1 MAAPANKIIPAYP
14 FVQYNDDPDIVAFF
28 TAYNQ
33 IAQGYLT
40 AFNNLSLPYWP
51 NENINGYLL
60 DWIAQGIYG
69 QKRPYVKIA
78 EGSVAKGAYNT
89 VEYNSIPYAKL
100 KKYSP
105 GKTQYLPDEYFK
117 RILTWNFY
125 KGDGFQF
132 SVPWLKRRLARFI
145 HGKAGEDP
153 ILQNTFDISVTSSGG
168 VFDIKVPDYGDGIG
182 SFLITAIGQG
192 LVNLPFIYTF
202 NVTVNE

>member
-1 MAAPANKIIPAYP
+1 MAAPVNKIIPAYP
-14 FVQYNDDPDIVAFF
+14 FVQYNDDPNVVAFF
-28 TAYNQ
+28 TAYNS
-33 IAQGYLT
+33 IAQTYLT
-40 AFNNLSLPYWP
+40 AFNHLSLPYWP
-51 NENINGYLL
+51 NSNINGYLL
-60 DWIAQGIYG
+60 DWIAEGIYG
-69 QKRPYVKIA
+69 QKRPYVKIS

-89 VEYNSIPYAKL
+89 VEYNTIPYARL
-100 KKYSP
+100 KRYQP

-153 ILQNTFDISVTSSGG
+153 ILQNTFDISVASVGG
-168 VFDIKVPDYGDGIG
+168 VFNIKVPDYGDGIG
-182 SFLITAIGQG
+182 TFLITAIGQG